1 MTTGRINQV
10 TNVRQTPREELL
22 FAAARRTLSPQS
34 SLSLSLFALLTH
46 KKKKKG
52 KNHDYTRLKE
62 ASIGPYPLQLE
73 VIPKTFL
80 GQSTF
85 TQLKL

>member
-22 FAAARRTLSPQS
+22 FAAARRTLSP
-34 SLSLSLFALLTH
+34 H
-46 KKKKKG
+46 KNLGGGCQKTPPPPKFS
-52 KNHDYTRLKE
+52 HDYTRLKE

>member
-34 SLSLSLFALLTH
+34 SLSLSFCAFNTQ
-46 KKKKKG
+46 KKKKG

>member
-22 FAAARRTLSPQS
+22 FAAARRTLSP
-34 SLSLSLFALLTH
+34 H
-46 KKKKKG
+46 KNLGTRPKFS
-52 KNHDYTRLKE
+52 HDYTRLKE

>member
-1 MTTGRINQV
+1 LGGGCQKN
-10 TNVRQTPREELL
+10 TPPPK
-22 FAAARRTLSPQS
+22 FS
-34 SLSLSLFALLTH
+34 
-46 KKKKKG
+46 
-52 KNHDYTRLKE
+52 HDYTRLKE